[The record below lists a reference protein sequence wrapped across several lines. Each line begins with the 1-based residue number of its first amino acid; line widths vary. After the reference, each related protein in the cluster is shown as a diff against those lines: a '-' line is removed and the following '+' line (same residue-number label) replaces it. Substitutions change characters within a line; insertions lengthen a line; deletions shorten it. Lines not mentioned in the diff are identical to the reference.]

1 MFIDRLL
8 ATALALVLVQPW
20 GGSSGPPESAGA
32 RGDTLSRVDSQRS
45 VMGTMFHIIVYHTSV
60 PDARKA
66 VDAAMAE
73 IVRLDQVMSHYKE
86 DSDLSRLNRA
96 AGQRDVEVEPS
107 LYDVIEKSLAFS
119 RLSNGRFDIT
129 VGPLVRLWKQA
140 QSKNRRPTEAE
151 IAEAR
156 RCVGYDKIETRPPNR
171 IRIHSDCLAIDLGG
185 IGKGYAV
192 DKAIGVLKSRGI
204 RHAMVNAGGST
215 IGAIGAPPGRDGWP
229 VALSAAVD
237 GRSTL
242 LLRDAA
248 ISTSQQNLVSLP
260 LEQVGFGEIMDTASG
275 APIQYRSSV
284 SVVVDDAT
292 AADALST
299 TLLLTPV
306 PDASKLLEHFPNAS
320 ALWTSPAGELQ
331 GEYRMSRLQL
341 AVAR

>member
-1 MFIDRLL
+1 MMSTGRVL
-8 ATALALVLVQPW
+8 AAALVIGLA
-20 GGSSGPPESAGA
+20 SAPA
-32 RGDTLSRVDSQRS
+32 RGDTLSRVESQRS
-45 VMGTMFHIIVYHTSV
+45 VMGTMFHIIVYHGSP
-60 PDARKA
+60 PDAQKA

-73 IVRLDQVMSHYKE
+73 IVRLDRVMSHYKE
-86 DSDLSRLNRA
+86 DSDLSRLNRS
-96 AGQRDVEVEPS
+96 AGQGEVVIEPS

-119 RLSNGRFDIT
+119 RLSNGRFDVT
-129 VGPLVRLWKQA
+129 VGPLVRMWKQA
-140 QSKNRRPTEAE
+140 ESEGRRPSEAE

-156 RCVGYDKIETRPPNR
+156 RCVGYQKIETVPPDR
-171 IRIHSDCLAIDLGG
+171 VRVHSDCLAMDLGG

-192 DKAIGVLKSRGI
+192 DKAIGILESHGI

-229 VALSAAVD
+229 VRLSAPVD

-275 APIQYRSSV
+275 VPIQYRASV
-284 SVVVDDAT
+284 SVVIGDAT
-292 AADALST
+292 SADALST

-306 PDASKLLEHFPNAS
+306 ADASKLLEHFPNAS
-320 ALWTSPAGELQ
+320 ALWTSPAGTLQ
-331 GEYRMSRLQL
+331 REFRMSRLQL
-341 AVAR
+341 TGDR